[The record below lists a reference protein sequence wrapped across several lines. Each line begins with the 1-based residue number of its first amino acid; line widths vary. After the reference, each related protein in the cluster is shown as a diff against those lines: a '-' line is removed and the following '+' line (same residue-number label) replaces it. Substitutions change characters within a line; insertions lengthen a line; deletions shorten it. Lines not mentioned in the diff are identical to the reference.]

1 MANWFGHI
9 MSDVA
14 GSSGSVNRG
23 TGIVIP
29 FYELFGLCDFGEFQV
44 DNDRNTLAV
53 VATKV
58 FQNGYDARFGLT
70 MAIPVV
76 LCDLLIKLIWALKH
90 YFYHKRPINECI
102 PNKRHDDLRVML
114 IMGNGTLCLLD
125 GADAAFKSGGNC
137 VEFML
142 RLNLIAWFRLAILVL
157 KEICIRVGISFPMQ
171 RQLEAFIRINEAV
184 TQYLHELEQIDI
196 ERFIK
201 ETETYNTFVAALDT
215 SRDENTLNKFLV
227 EQYVKFG
234 IHKPY
239 EGDFDK
245 FMNNPDSV
253 LEFK

>member
-1 MANWFGHI
+1 
-9 MSDVA
+9 
-14 GSSGSVNRG
+14 
-23 TGIVIP
+23 
-29 FYELFGLCDFGEFQV
+29 
-44 DNDRNTLAV
+44 
-53 VATKV
+53 
-58 FQNGYDARFGLT
+58 
-70 MAIPVV
+70 
-76 LCDLLIKLIWALKH
+76 
-90 YFYHKRPINECI
+90 
-102 PNKRHDDLRVML
+102 
-114 IMGNGTLCLLD
+114 MGNGTLCLLD

-227 EQYVKFG
+227 EQYDKFG

-245 FMNNPDSV
+245 FMSNPDSV